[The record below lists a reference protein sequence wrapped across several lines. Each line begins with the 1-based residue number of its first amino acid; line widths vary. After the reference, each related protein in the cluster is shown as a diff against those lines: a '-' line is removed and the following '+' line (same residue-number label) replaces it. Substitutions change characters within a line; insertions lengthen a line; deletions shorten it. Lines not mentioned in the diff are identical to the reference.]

1 MGAKISR
8 NGRLYLNKEKAVF
21 VASDPGCPKVI
32 VTKGKTALFKDDY
45 CGKLRMGKSLVK
57 KLL

>member
-1 MGAKISR
+1 MGAKISV
-8 NGRLYLNKEKAVF
+8 NGRLYLNKNKSVF

-45 CGKLRMGKSLVK
+45 CGRLKIGKSLAK
-57 KLL
+57 KLF